1 MTMWIRNVQCSIP
14 IGLRIKNWELSIGQF
29 FKALKPATTSAD
41 VLY

>member
-1 MTMWIRNVQCSIP
+1 MTMWIRNV
-14 IGLRIKNWELSIGQF
+14 ELSIGQF